1 MYYLE
6 ESLSAFITVLALAL
20 TIISYLSYRKK
31 GVRKLLYI
39 TFGFFLFFIQGLVL
53 SAALVVETFN
63 DNLHLSVALLNSL
76 ILLILYLS
84 VVR

>member
-6 ESLSAFITVLALAL
+6 ETLSAFVTVLALAL
-20 TIISYLSYRKK
+20 TIISYLSYRKR
-31 GVRKLLYI
+31 GVRKLLFI
-39 TFGFFLFFIQGLVL
+39 TLAFLLFFVQGLVL
-53 SAALVVETFN
+53 SAALITEMFN

>member
-6 ESLSAFITVLALAL
+6 ESLSAFVTVLALAL
-20 TIISYLSYRKK
+20 TIISYLSYRKR

-39 TFGFFLFFIQGLVL
+39 TMGFALFFIQGLVL
-53 SAALVVETFN
+53 SAALVVENVN

>member
-6 ESLSAFITVLALAL
+6 ETLSAFITVLALAL
-20 TIISYLSYRKK
+20 TIISFLSYRRK

-39 TFGFFLFFIQGLVL
+39 SCGFALFFVQGLVL
-53 SAALVVETFN
+53 SAALIMESVN

>member
-6 ESLSAFITVLALAL
+6 ESLSAVVTVLALAL
-20 TIISYLSYRKK
+20 TIISYLSYRKR

-39 TFGFFLFFIQGLVL
+39 TIGFALFFIQGLVL